1 MIMVLAG
8 TNEGRK
14 MAVALEQ
21 EGHNVIVSTATT
33 YGGEILRREF
43 SGEISSR
50 HLNLEEMV
58 ILIKSR
64 SISRVVDATHP
75 YAVDVS
81 ANAREACRRTNI
93 AYERFERAETE
104 LADLS
109 EVIAVTGIQEAL
121 SIAASFEGIIFLTV
135 GSSKLELYTA
145 ALGTDRLAVRKI
157 DHEPAAAVLYFD
169 YANRI
174 WLYNSGYKT
183 EYRTLSIGLISKI
196 LLIKDSI
203 TRGRQVFDF
212 LKGREVYKSRLGG
225 TPIPIYH
232 LTLTIQ

>member
-50 HLNLEEMV
+50 PLDLEEMV
-58 ILIKSR
+58 TLIKSR

-93 AYERFERAETE
+93 AYERLERAETE

-145 ALGTDRLAVRKI
+145 ALGTDRLAVRILPLEASLKKCLSLGLPPEKI
-157 DHEPAAAVLYFD
+157 IAMQGPFDEELNRVLFKHYNASLIISKDSGPTGGTAEKIKAAK
-169 YANRI
+169 
-174 WLYNSGYKT
+174 S
-183 EYRTLSIGLISKI
+183 LSIPIILIS
-196 LLIKDSI
+196 
-203 TRGRQVFDF
+203 RPPQ
-212 LKGREVYKSRLGG
+212 
-225 TPIPIYH
+225 
-232 LTLTIQ
+232 